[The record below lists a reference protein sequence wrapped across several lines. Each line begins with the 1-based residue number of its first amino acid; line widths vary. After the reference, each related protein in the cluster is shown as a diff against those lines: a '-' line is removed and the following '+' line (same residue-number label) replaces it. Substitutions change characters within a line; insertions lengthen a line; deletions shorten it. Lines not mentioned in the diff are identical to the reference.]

1 MNNNHLH
8 KETDDIFRSMKRNC
22 EEYFNLKKENEYL
35 NSQNDELLKKNK
47 ELQDKINKLETNKFK
62 IKRPKWKEAVISICK
77 DGKQRTSTEI
87 YHLINLMNPKPGTL
101 TDEEWKIKTP
111 DETCSAT
118 CTGLFNDGLLFK
130 TNDYPTKYFKLIK

>member
-8 KETDDIFRSMKRNC
+8 KENDDILKSMKRNC

-35 NSQNDELLKKNK
+35 NLQNNELIKKNK
-47 ELQDKINKLETNKFK
+47 ELQDKINKLETNKSK
-62 IKRPKWKEAVISICK
+62 IKRPKWKEAVLSICK

-111 DETCSAT
+111 DETCSSI
-118 CTGLFNDGLLFK
+118 CTVLFNDSLLFK